1 MAGRFAQRVFTWSG
15 VYGLIVLTPQY
26 FLASRIGRDT
36 PPPITHVEYF
46 YGFIGIALA
55 WQIVFLVI
63 GRDPVRFRPL
73 MVPAVLEKL
82 AFGIPAIALFAQ
94 GRLPASVRFFGLVD
108 LVLAALFVR
117 AWLVTPRAGSPPSD
131 PPRTVGRRVGA

>member
-1 MAGRFAQRVFTWSG
+1 MSRFSQRVFTWSG
-15 VYGLIVLTPQY
+15 IYGLVVLTPQY

-82 AFGIPAIALFAQ
+82 AFGVPAIALFAQ
-94 GRLPASVRFFGLVD
+94 GRLPGSVLFFGLVD
-108 LVLAALFVR
+108 LLLGTLFVMGR
-117 AWLVTPRAGSPPSD
+117 LVTPSAGPPPSD
-131 PPRTVGRRVGA
+131 SPGTLGPRVGT

>member
-1 MAGRFAQRVFTWSG
+1 MGPRFARRVFTWSG
-15 VYGLIVLTPQY
+15 IYGLIVLTPQY

-55 WQIVFLVI
+55 WQVAFLVI

-73 MVPAVLEKL
+73 MIPAVLEKL
-82 AFGIPAIALFAQ
+82 AFGIPALALFAQ
-94 GRLPASVRFFGLVD
+94 GRLPGSVLFFGVLD
-108 LVLAALFVR
+108 LGLGGLFVLSWMATR
-117 AWLVTPRAGSPPSD
+117 SPAASGGA
-131 PPRTVGRRVGA
+131 PPVRPGAR

>member
-1 MAGRFAQRVFTWSG
+1 MDRRLAQRIFTWAG
-15 VYGLIVLTPQY
+15 IYGLIVMAPQY

-55 WQIVFLVI
+55 WQVAFLVM

-73 MVPAVLEKL
+73 MLPAVLEKL
-82 AFGIPAIALFAQ
+82 AFGIPAIVLYAQ
-94 GRLPASVRFFGLVD
+94 GRLPGSVLFFGLID
-108 LVLAALFVR
+108 LGLGALFLM
-117 AWLVTPRAGSPPSD
+117 AWSATPRSP
-131 PPRTVGRRVGA
+131 

>member
-1 MAGRFAQRVFTWSG
+1 MAGRLAQRVFTWSG
-15 VYGLIVLTPQY
+15 IYGLIVLTPQY

-36 PPPITHVEYF
+36 PPAITHVEYF

-55 WQIVFLVI
+55 WQIVFLMI
-63 GRDPVRFRPL
+63 GRDPDRFRPL

-82 AFGIPAIALFAQ
+82 AFGIPVIALFAQ
-94 GRLPASVRFFGLVD
+94 GRLPGAVLFFGLVD

-117 AWLVTPRAGSPPSD
+117 AWLVTPGAGSPRSD
-131 PPRTVGRRVGA
+131 PPRTIRRGA